1 MNRIWLALW
10 VLLLTASWTMA
21 ADSAALRRQQQAQE
35 KARSITRQLVS
46 RILDIQLRQ
55 LEENGLRQQAV
66 YREIESMRGSLDE
79 LVRADMDEVVQLL
92 VEAQTGPE
100 DQRSAKFQAAQ
111 DRVRDI
117 MLTLLAERQKLLKRL
132 QIAEVAA
139 HVRRMIEFEQKA
151 YGETKN
157 LPSLPQDERE
167 VQALAVI
174 KEQKFVKEM
183 FFQLVA
189 MLRDMTDWGG
199 KVGAGASEGLRI
211 LKTGQVGEELD
222 EAEERLATAEFPD
235 AAESQFAVIKGLR
248 ALLEKIEETQ
258 GLISSDREEA
268 LKLIREMLEK
278 QEALRAETQ
287 AKDLKEDQ
295 LRELVDRQAQLQK
308 ELDQLAPVL
317 DEFPTA
323 SPLLEQ
329 AKAAAFEASA
339 DLFEN
344 RQEEAVAEQTQV
356 IGALA
361 EIEQQLQNVIS
372 RETSDRS
379 ADELAADVQKLA
391 DTKQQLEQIAKTQ
404 EQATQ
409 NAKDQP
415 AEAKQQE
422 AEVAEKLKSLA
433 GSEDLP
439 SVVKAP
445 IQDAQEAAASA
456 DQALADASPE
466 AASKR
471 QEAAQQAENA
481 VERAL
486 AQVEAELA
494 DTQRRQKAVE
504 VGELARAAEALERAA
519 AAERRI
525 AEQASQAA
533 KDNGLAQ
540 QDAAAMLAE
549 HEVARET
556 AQKIQEGVKN
566 TAPQAA
572 QELSAAVDPLKRAS
586 EQLAAAAQ
594 NPGEPSKSP
603 AGEAARQ
610 AGQAAETLEKAASS
624 LRKEAKQTAQELAAL
639 AGEQLQQVSQV
650 ANAVNDAL
658 AQQNRAAAAEPL
670 AELEA
675 AREKVQ
681 DAQIAQARAAGRPEA
696 ADAMQL
702 ARELAM
708 AQELQAAADVAAQEV
723 AAGKATSPLD
733 AALMQQKAAEQMAA
747 LGENSQGDVAE
758 KLKQAAQNAAQ
769 AAKETLGGNPS
780 KAEAARKATA
790 TALNEAMAGAQEAV
804 SRAQAE
810 PAGER
815 DAAAQNEAG
824 KAIAEAR
831 QIANQAAPDAEKPLA
846 EAGEQSAQA
855 AQALETG
862 DAQTAGKAQQG
873 TQDALANADEEL
885 QKAAQML
892 AEKTGQQL
900 TQQGMQAGELADRA
914 ARVDPSAAAA
924 LQQAQQASPPSHAA
938 AQPTARQAGKAQSE
952 MIRNLERATA
962 SLAARQEQ
970 INRDQQIAEALTG
983 LLGSQEQARDAI
995 AQNAAAL
1002 GEMPQPTPNQP
1013 AGQPPF
1019 SPEQM
1024 AAADALARA
1033 SQQFAQ
1039 AMEATGEGAAA
1050 VSGQEQVANQPIR
1063 EGLEAASLL
1072 AGLVPLPLPEAV
1084 PSGAEPS
1091 KSAGQAPAAE
1101 GQPNASG
1108 QKQPAPPGAS
1118 QAPGDLAGQG
1128 SGQANPAAMGTG
1140 FVPQSPGV
1148 TAQQIAGP
1156 DALSQAAQALAQA
1169 MGQPT
1174 SPGSSA
1180 EGAAKTPAA
1189 SAQAASQGGQPAP
1202 SPTAGAPSSTANVG
1216 GAAKAGGPTENQ
1228 ESPEGKLALAT
1239 AAKAD
1244 SRAGDSQDDSAAAA
1258 RRFAEDPWFAKL
1270 PPNLRNAMQSKVRRS
1285 PPRGY
1290 EELLRRYFEE

>member
-10 VLLLTASWTMA
+10 VLVLTASWTMA

-55 LEENGLRQQAV
+55 LEENGLRQQSV

-258 GLISSDREEA
+258 GLISSDREQA

-415 AEAKQQE
+415 AEAKKQE

-433 GSEDLP
+433 ASEDLP

-445 IQDAQEAAASA
+445 IQDAQEAAANA
-456 DQALADASPE
+456 DQALADASTE
-466 AASKR
+466 AAPKR

-610 AGQAAETLEKAASS
+610 ADQAAETLEKAASS

-658 AQQNRAAAAEPL
+658 AQQNRAAAELL

-681 DAQIAQARAAGRPEA
+681 DARIAQARAAGRPEA

-747 LGENSQGDVAE
+747 LGENAQGDVAE

-780 KAEAARKATA
+780 KAETARKATA
-790 TALNEAMAGAQEAV
+790 AALNEAMAGAQEAV

-873 TQDALANADEEL
+873 TQDALAKADEEL

-900 TQQGMQAGELADRA
+900 TQQGMQAGELADQA

-924 LQQAQQASPPSHAA
+924 LQQAQQASPPSKPA

-1013 AGQPPF
+1013 AGEPPF
-1019 SPEQM
+1019 SPAQM

-1084 PSGAEPS
+1084 SSGAEPS

-1108 QKQPAPPGAS
+1108 QKQPAPTGAS

-1169 MGQPT
+1169 LGQPT

-1202 SPTAGAPSSTANVG
+1202 SPTAGAPSSTATVG

-1228 ESPEGKLALAT
+1228 ESPEGKLALET